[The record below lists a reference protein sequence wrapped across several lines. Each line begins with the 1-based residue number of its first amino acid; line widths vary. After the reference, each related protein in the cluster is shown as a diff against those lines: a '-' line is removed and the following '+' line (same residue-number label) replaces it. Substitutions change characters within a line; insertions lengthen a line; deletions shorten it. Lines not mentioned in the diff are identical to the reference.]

1 MTEDLDHD
9 DVDELDN
16 SLPEGL
22 TPEAL
27 EVAVGVIEV
36 VATLPREQYAKR
48 RSLRRFR
55 RALTPLV
62 WSLLERSYDGNM
74 SKAAARKA
82 HKRALNREKQRAAA
96 DERAAADRC
105 ELRRRRLARLHEL
118 QAMNDEAVGGVSSLM
133 IADGFTEGP
142 RSSPAITMAGEH
154 QEPSATRAACY
165 SCRSRFGRRELH
177 PFYGDALCPAC
188 ASLNWRKR
196 WQTCNKLVG
205 ATALVTGGRVKIGF
219 CVALKLLRAGANV
232 IITSRF
238 AADAADRYA
247 RVQDFE
253 SFKNRLEIVGCDF
266 RDLRAV
272 EALADYVDRSVGPV
286 GLDILVNNA
295 CQTVRR
301 PAAYYDAVRAK
312 EAAALAASE
321 SDHLPVV
328 KLLPCAPVRALL
340 QDHDYEDEDAQR
352 LSLPPGCVDAS
363 GQQLDTRP
371 FNSWTMKL
379 DQVPLAEA
387 AECVAIN
394 ALAPFSLCARLK
406 PALKRRP
413 CSSLMTNGSKPRFVV
428 NVSAAEGKFAR
439 IKTVN
444 HPHTNMAKAALNML
458 TRTSASDY
466 ARDQI
471 FMNAVDTGWV
481 NDERPLPE
489 AKRVA
494 TDHGF
499 QTPLDEVDGAAR
511 ILDPVFSVLNGDC
524 EPYFGFFLKDYEPTD
539 W

>member
-1 MTEDLDHD
+1 MEDLDSDHK
-9 DVDELDN
+9 EYDN

-27 EVAVGVIEV
+27 ELAVGVIEV
-36 VATLPREQYAKR
+36 IATLPREEYAKK
-48 RSLRRFR
+48 RSLRQFR

-62 WSLLERSYDGNM
+62 WSLLERSHDGNV

-96 DERAAADRC
+96 AERAAADRC
-105 ELRRRRLARLHEL
+105 ELRRRRLARLVEL
-118 QAMNDEAVGGVSSLM
+118 QTMNDEAVGGVSSLM
-133 IADGFTEGP
+133 IADGFAEEP
-142 RSSPAITMAGEH
+142 RSLPAITRAGEH

-165 SCRSRFGRRELH
+165 SCRARFGRRQLH
-177 PFYGDALCPAC
+177 PFYGDALCPPC

-196 WQTCNKLVG
+196 WQTCNKLAG

-219 CVALKLLRAGANV
+219 CVALKLLRAGGRV
-232 IITSRF
+232 IVTSRF

-247 RVQDFE
+247 CVRDFE
-253 SFKNRLEIVGCDF
+253 SFKSRLEIVGCDF

-272 EALADYVDRSVGPV
+272 EALADYVDHRVGAA

-301 PAAYYDAVRAK
+301 PVAYYEAVRAK
-312 EAAALAASE
+312 EAAALAASKSE
-321 SDHLPVV
+321 HLPIV

-340 QDHDYEDEDAQR
+340 QDPDYDEEGAQGIA
-352 LSLPPGCVDAS
+352 LPPGCVDAS
-363 GQQLDTRP
+363 GQQLDARP

-406 PALKRRP
+406 QALKRRP
-413 CSSLMTNGSKPRFVV
+413 CSRLMTNGPNPRFVI

-439 IKTVN
+439 IKTAN

-466 ARDQI
+466 ARDHI
-471 FMNAVDTGWV
+471 FMNAVDTGWI
-481 NDERPLPE
+481 NDERPLPH

-494 TDHGF
+494 TEHGF

-511 ILDPVFSVLNGDC
+511 ILDPVFSTLNGDC
-524 EPYFGFFLKDYEPTD
+524 EPYFGYFLKDYEPTD